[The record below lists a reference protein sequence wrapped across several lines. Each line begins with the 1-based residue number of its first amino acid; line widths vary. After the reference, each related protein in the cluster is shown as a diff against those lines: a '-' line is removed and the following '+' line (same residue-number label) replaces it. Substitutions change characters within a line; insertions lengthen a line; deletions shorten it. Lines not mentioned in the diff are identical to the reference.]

1 MNEGRT
7 KNATRQTFEQVYAE
21 YIGLVQFAMTKF
33 RFSVQVQED
42 LIQEVFLRYLE
53 NESAIDNVSP
63 KSFLVTIT
71 RNLAIDY
78 YRKQKRRSMDRHIP
92 MEEIMHELPQVS
104 DVEHQCQL
112 EAVQDFLIALRDD
125 PKASTLVQYYDE
137 DLSIKEI
144 AERSHESTATVSSRL
159 SRQRRRYISRLEE
172 QVLKATYNLC
182 VP

>member
-1 MNEGRT
+1 
-7 KNATRQTFEQVYAE
+7 
-21 YIGLVQFAMTKF
+21 
-33 RFSVQVQED
+33 
-42 LIQEVFLRYLE
+42 
-53 NESAIDNVSP
+53 
-63 KSFLVTIT
+63 
-71 RNLAIDY
+71 
-78 YRKQKRRSMDRHIP
+78 
-92 MEEIMHELPQVS
+92 MHELPQVS